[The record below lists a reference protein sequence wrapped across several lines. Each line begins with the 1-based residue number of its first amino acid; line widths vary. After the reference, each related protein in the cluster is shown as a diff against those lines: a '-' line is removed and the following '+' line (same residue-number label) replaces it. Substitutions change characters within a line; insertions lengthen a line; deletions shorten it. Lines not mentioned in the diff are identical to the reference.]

1 MSKNGFKVMD
11 SDMHLHEPWDLW
23 LKHLAPEYRD
33 RAPVG
38 MSKNPMDM
46 NTAIQGKPLSFLAN
60 ADIDYHEEEEA
71 HEVLDKERGERY
83 LREGIERGFD
93 PVSQLHAMD
102 IEGVDVSLLLPTRGM
117 LVAGKDYDDAGY
129 ATALSRA
136 YNDWL
141 SDFCKEDPKRMKG
154 AAMILV
160 TDIQEAVREVRRAS
174 KELGFLSIYLHP
186 NPIKGRNWHNPD
198 YYPIWEECQSLGM
211 AVTFHETFKCSLP
224 QAMTDRFLDEPDKI
238 WTMGHVACHVVEQL
252 YACLCMCTGG
262 VLERFPDLQVAF
274 LECNS
279 SWLPFWL
286 WRMDGHYE
294 LRQRWAS
301 KYISMKPS
309 EYFKRQ
315 CYVGIDADEEPAKYA
330 MDWIGDDNFVFST
343 DYPHS
348 DSKYPHATDT
358 FLALPLT
365 EESKRKVLWD
375 NCARLYN
382 LSG

>member
-11 SDMHLHEPWDLW
+11 SDMNLHEPGDLW

-117 LVAGKDYDDAGY
+117 LVAGKDYDDARY

-160 TDIQEAVREVRRAS
+160 TDIQEAVREVRRTS

-224 QAMTDRFLDEPDKI
+224 QAVADRFFDEPDKI
-238 WTMGHVACHVVEQL
+238 WTMG
-252 YACLCMCTGG
+252 M
-262 VLERFPDLQVAF
+262 
-274 LECNS
+274 
-279 SWLPFWL
+279 W
-286 WRMDGHYE
+286 
-294 LRQRWAS
+294 
-301 KYISMKPS
+301 
-309 EYFKRQ
+309 
-315 CYVGIDADEEPAKYA
+315 PAT
-330 MDWIGDDNFVFST
+330 W
-343 DYPHS
+343 
-348 DSKYPHATDT
+348 
-358 FLALPLT
+358 
-365 EESKRKVLWD
+365 
-375 NCARLYN
+375 
-382 LSG
+382 